1 MGLIF
6 RAAQEKKIK
15 RIKLKIYFLKIK
27 ISVILYKEWTEKNIL
42 LQGLGSLPAPASATV
57 YMAAIWTGK
66 INKLIFMLILI
77 QECQNHLKTKLKKYK
92 IFKFKIYFCKN
103 IDMNHRVS

>member
-27 ISVILYKEWTEKNIL
+27 ISVILYKE
-42 LQGLGSLPAPASATV
+42 
-57 YMAAIWTGK
+57 
-66 INKLIFMLILI
+66 
-77 QECQNHLKTKLKKYK
+77 
-92 IFKFKIYFCKN
+92 
-103 IDMNHRVS
+103 